1 MHDSCRETGFMPATT
16 RGLEM
21 DLDACSIGDA
31 LIDNDAFHL
40 DGISDKC
47 FSAS

>member
-1 MHDSCRETGFMPATT
+1 
-16 RGLEM
+16 M